1 MFKGIQINK
10 YKQNRKFYAKE
21 LSEHVNLERIAEL
34 YLEGRGIIVREYPGD
49 KDVTVKTLVSA
60 LAKVGHFDAE
70 VEARNLGNIG
80 ANLEERG
87 INVEIK

>member
-87 INVEIK
+87 INVQIK